1 MHVGISTMI
10 CPQNEIDTWDVKRKS
25 EESKTI
31 LDLVDV
37 ESDPHYMEMED
48 NWKYLGDILS
58 SDGKNDSNIKDRVQR
73 GLGAVTNI
81 CQTLKDLCLGPYH
94 YEAAVI
100 LRDSLLLSTLL
111 SNSEAWVNLSNNN
124 IKDLESV
131 DEHFLRN
138 IFREA
143 HSKTSLLAK
152 TPLELLYLETGCIP
166 IRFILKSRRLNFL
179 HYILND
185 KEDSLLSNVFKAQ
198 CDNPVK
204 GDWITTVK
212 SDMEEFGMKLT
223 FEEIRSQTKDSFK
236 RTVKK
241 YVADSALNYLKE
253 LQKDHSKS
261 KPLHY
266 QKLALQ
272 EYLTANNLMTIR
284 EKQFTF
290 AARARMIDLKCNF
303 KIGHKD
309 LKCRL
314 CKTHEENQQGLLICK
329 VLRESPTDIDTSD
342 TYSDLYSTDKKKI
355 TKIAMTLRCK
365 YQKFKHYQV
374 HGKNK
379 TNDFPFAASLALD
392 SGDMD

>member
-1 MHVGISTMI
+1 M
-10 CPQNEIDTWDVKRKS
+10 
-25 EESKTI
+25 
-31 LDLVDV
+31 
-37 ESDPHYMEMED
+37 
-48 NWKYLGDILS
+48 
-58 SDGKNDSNIKDRVQR
+58 
-73 GLGAVTNI
+73 
-81 CQTLKDLCLGPYH
+81 
-94 YEAAVI
+94 
-100 LRDSLLLSTLL
+100 
-111 SNSEAWVNLSNNN
+111 NLSFEQ
-124 IKDLESV
+124 IKS
-131 DEHFLRN
+131 H
-138 IFREA
+138 
-143 HSKTSLLAK
+143 T
-152 TPLELLYLETGCIP
+152 
-166 IRFILKSRRLNFL
+166 
-179 HYILND
+179 
-185 KEDSLLSNVFKAQ
+185 KE
-198 CDNPVK
+198 
-204 GDWITTVK
+204 
-212 SDMEEFGMKLT
+212 
-223 FEEIRSQTKDSFK
+223 SFK
-236 RTVKK
+236 KTVKK
-241 YVADSALNYLKE
+241 YVTDSALKYLTE